1 MQQRQ
6 RNQSLTILFEDRGSL
21 SARNGSSLLGP
32 GMPLQQLNLTVKLT
46 LKAKLKRLAEEDRR
60 TLSAYVEKLLE
71 DHVRSASQ
79 VDIEHRKRA
88 KQRRAQ

>member
-1 MQQRQ
+1 MADHR
-6 RNQSLTILFEDRGSL
+6 LETE
-21 SARNGSSLLGP
+21 AVLLGLTL
-32 GMPLQQLNLTVKLT
+32 MPLQQLNLTVKHT
-46 LKAKLKRLAEEDRR
+46 LKEKLKRLAEEDRR

>member
-1 MQQRQ
+1 MADHR
-6 RNQSLTILFEDRGSL
+6 LETE
-21 SARNGSSLLGP
+21 AVLLGLTL
-32 GMPLQQLNLTVKLT
+32 MPLQQLNLTVKLT
-46 LKAKLKRLAEEDRR
+46 LKAKLKRLAKEDRR

-71 DHVRSASQ
+71 DYVRSASQ